1 MARRREVLQTLGAG
15 AAAAVAGCSSGDG
28 PGAAGPT
35 RTVTDGVGRTVA
47 VPDRVERLVGVGP
60 GALRQ
65 IAYLGATDRVVGVE
79 SEQQV
84 GVTPYRLANP
94 DLADRS
100 VIGSA
105 GPNVG
110 GNTEAILAVDPDL
123 IVFYGDPSRA
133 ATLQS
138 QTETPVVALDIV
150 DIVDRESRETMFET
164 WRMLG
169 AVLDRGDRAEA
180 LIAFVEATIDDLT
193 ERTASVPEAERE
205 DAYAGAISYKGAHGL
220 TTTRK
225 RFAPF
230 RWTGVDNVA
239 SGIDIDAPSVQIDPE
254 RLLAW
259 DPATL
264 FLAADNL
271 DRARADLDDPTY
283 ASVDAVEAGES
294 YTLLPHASYHHNY
307 GSILANATF
316 VGKKIYPDRFEDVRV
331 DTRADEIFEAM
342 FGTALIDDLRE
353 AYPAFERIDP

>member
-15 AAAAVAGCSSGDG
+15 ATVALAGCSSGDG
-28 PGAAGPT
+28 AGAAE
-35 RTVTDGVGRTVA
+35 RTVTDGMGRTVA

-79 SEQQV
+79 SEVGV

-94 DLADRS
+94 DLADRP

-105 GPNVG
+105 GPNAG
-110 GNTEAILAVDPDL
+110 GNTEAILGVDPDL

-133 ATLQS
+133 ETLQS
-138 QTETPVVALDIV
+138 QTDTPVLALDIV
-150 DIVDRESRETMFET
+150 DIVDRESRATMFET
-164 WRMLG
+164 WRLLG
-169 AVLDRGDRAEA
+169 AVLDRGDRAET
-180 LIAFVEATIDDLT
+180 LIAFVEETIDDLA
-193 ERTASVPEAERE
+193 ERTASIPDAERE

-220 TTTRK
+220 ATTRK

-239 SGIDIDAPSVQIDPE
+239 SDIDTDAPSVQIDPE

-271 DRARADLDDPTY
+271 DRARADLDDSTY
-283 ASVDAVEAGES
+283 ASNDAIETGEL

-316 VGKKIYPDRFEDVRV
+316 VGKTVYPDRFADVRV
-331 DTRADEIFEAM
+331 AARADEIFEAM
-342 FGTALIDDLRE
+342 LGAPLIDDLRE
-353 AYPAFERIDP
+353 AYPAIERIDP